1 MPMNTLTKHLDIINL
16 HSKRILSEV
25 GKEEPSLDFVDQ
37 CMDMRQEHIDIL
49 EKLLESNQLDFLP
62 LHQCTDAEV
71 LFDEFVDLNSDIDR
85 AMKTILAQKKESL
98 AIATKK
104 RKAEDG
110 YHLLK
115 NPDTSY
121 YLTEK

>member
-1 MPMNTLTKHLDIINL
+1 MNTLTKHLEIINL
-16 HSKRILSEV
+16 HSKKILNEVSRI
-25 GKEEPSLDFVDQ
+25 EPSLDFVDQ

-49 EKLLESNQLDFLP
+49 ENLLENNQLDFLP
-62 LHQCTDAEV
+62 SHQYNDADR
-71 LFDEFVDLNSDIDR
+71 LFDEFIDLNESIEK
-85 AMKTILAQKKESL
+85 AMKTILVHKKADL
-98 AIATKK
+98 ALATKK

-121 YLTEK
+121 YLTDK

>member
-1 MPMNTLTKHLDIINL
+1 MNTLTKHLEIINL

-25 GKEEPSLDFVDQ
+25 NKDDPSLELVDQ

-49 EKLLESNQLDFLP
+49 ENLLENNQLDFLP
-62 LHQCTDAEV
+62 SHQCTDAEN
-71 LFDEFVDLNSDIDR
+71 LFDEFVDLNNTIDR
-85 AMKTILAQKKESL
+85 AMKSILAQKKENL
-98 AIATKK
+98 ANATRK

-121 YLTEK
+121 YLTDK